1 MRVTLNIWS
10 LLCPLSPLLSLSLPL
25 IHTLGLP
32 LSPELPQTKGSLKLC
47 PDEVKISENKR
58 ALSKLFVVSVFF
70 PPRPSSFDK
79 LMSTVSEKGTEQPV
93 SRWQNVNPAETSSG
107 RSTGLSA
114 VLIPRSFVLRR
125 SADVCSS
132 FSRSLLSPRAEEQK
146 RQHILTSHTSQMDGH
161 QCADNELHACVII
174 KERFCPLFDLV
185 SKRSCSIFFFFCR
198 IHETNLQEGH
208 VSVAD

>member
-1 MRVTLNIWS
+1 
-10 LLCPLSPLLSLSLPL
+10 
-25 IHTLGLP
+25 
-32 LSPELPQTKGSLKLC
+32 
-47 PDEVKISENKR
+47 
-58 ALSKLFVVSVFF
+58 
-70 PPRPSSFDK
+70 
-79 LMSTVSEKGTEQPV
+79 MSTVSEKGTEQPV

-174 KERFCPLFDLV
+174 KKRFCPLFDLV
-185 SKRSCSIFFFFCR
+185 SKRSCSIFFFFFVAYTRQICR
-198 IHETNLQEGH
+198 KDMFQWRIKYECQLESGTEFTVLKA
-208 VSVAD
+208 VM